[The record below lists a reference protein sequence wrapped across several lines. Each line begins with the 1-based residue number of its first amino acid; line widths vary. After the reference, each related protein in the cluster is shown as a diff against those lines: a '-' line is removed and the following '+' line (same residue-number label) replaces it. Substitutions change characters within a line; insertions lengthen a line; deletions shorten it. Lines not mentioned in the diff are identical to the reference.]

1 MFVRLGAVGAV
12 VGHQAGQV
20 AKVAKLVS
28 GLCSSLQASTTSSYY
43 TEVNTFGIFL
53 PLLLN
58 RFNVYW
64 RMMFLVST
72 SVPALA
78 FLLISTISSIS

>member
-1 MFVRLGAVGAV
+1 MFLSLGAVGAV

-20 AKVAKLVS
+20 AKVAKPVS
-28 GLCSSLQASTTSSYY
+28 GLCCSLQASTTSSYY
-43 TEVNTFGIFL
+43 TEVNTFRIFL